1 MALGAQQSTV
11 LRAVVGNALRLA
23 AAGVVLGTVGALAA
37 TRVLTSLLFGV
48 SPTDP
53 TTLAAAAAL
62 LLFVACA
69 AAYVPARR
77 AARVE
82 PMAALRDE

>member
-11 LRAVVGNALRLA
+11 LRSVVGNALRLA
-23 AAGVVLGTVGALAA
+23 AAGVVLGIGGALAV
-37 TRVLTSLLFGV
+37 TRVLTSQLFGV
-48 SPTDP
+48 SPNDP
-53 TTLAAAAAL
+53 ATFAAAAAL
-62 LLFVACA
+62 LLLVTGA